1 MLSLF
6 VKDYMQA
13 NVQAIKSSADVR
25 EVVAHLLKNS
35 LSGAP
40 VIDDTNALV
49 GFVSEQDCMKDML
62 NSSFYREET
71 ALVTSIMRTDVLTV
85 SPDASILEIAETML
99 GNKPKIYPVVERGK
113 LVGLI
118 TRRMIL
124 QALSSNSGSYFSH
137 QSPRP
142 AFAVTQ
148 SIS

>member
-1 MLSLF
+1 MLSLY

-13 NVQAIKSSADVR
+13 NVQAISVSADVR
-25 EVVAHLLKNS
+25 EVVAHLLKFS

-40 VIDDTNALV
+40 VVDANNTLV

-99 GNKPKIYPVVERGK
+99 GNKPKIYPVVDAGK

-124 QALSSNSGSYFSH
+124 QALSTNSGSYFSH

-142 AFAVTQ
+142 EFALAR
-148 SIS
+148 